1 MSATVAPVEKAFGE
15 RKWLSP
21 GVARKLLDVNE
32 ATLRHWADSGL
43 IRTFRT
49 PGGHRRV
56 SSDDIRALIEKGQQS
71 HQGPPLNVP
80 DVVLPRIRRKLSGHQ
95 TGAPLWLARF
105 DSSGQEEMRTLG
117 RELLDLCLESLD
129 HPRQGEVMARARALG
144 AHYEEASA
152 RQGLS
157 LPDAVQAFVFFRGTM
172 MEALRPALLRHC
184 RSTHELSRCWQQLG
198 RITDEVLLSMT
209 RTFQSAGTS
218 QSAGAS
224 LEGAVVGS
232 R

>member
-1 MSATVAPVEKAFGE
+1 MAAAVDPVEEAIGE

-21 GVARKLLDVNE
+21 GLARKLLDVNE
-32 ATLRHWADSGL
+32 ATLRHWADTGL

-56 SSDDIRALIEKGQQS
+56 SSDDIRELIEKGQQS

-80 DVVLPRIRRKLSGHQ
+80 EVVLPRIRRKLSGHQ
-95 TGAPLWLARF
+95 TGAPPWRSQF
-105 DSSGQEEMRTLG
+105 DSSGQEEMRALG
-117 RELLDLCLESLD
+117 RELVDLCLESLD
-129 HPRQGEVMARARALG
+129 HPRQREVMAKARSLG

-157 LPDAVQAFVFFRGTM
+157 LPDAVQAFVFFRGAM
-172 MEALRPALLRHC
+172 LEALRPALLRHC
-184 RSTHELSRCWQQLG
+184 GSTHELSWCWQQLG

-209 RTFQSAGTS
+209 RTFQSAG
-218 QSAGAS
+218 AA
-224 LEGAVVGS
+224 LESAVVVS
-232 R
+232 P